1 MNIKFALAALLCGVW
16 LGSCVE
22 GTQTVAEGGMSGTGI
37 SSGRITGFGSIYV
50 NGVHYDVSQAAFYR
64 DGEQVSGQ
72 GAFSVGEFVTV
83 AGEVQGDG
91 ADGKASQ
98 VTFDSLLVGEVTTPS
113 TDGQSL
119 GVMEQTVQTDD
130 LTVLHGFEQ
139 LTALQTGAVVEISG
153 VRGADGVITASSITL
168 LPGRQPQDG
177 AGLKLE
183 GRVSV
188 FLPEQ
193 HSFQLGNLIVDYT
206 PAQLEGFLPGQTLAE
221 GQFVQVETR
230 QPLQGLTLVASR
242 VVLKKQP
249 DYPQDT
255 RLHMEGVVTALAT
268 ANRFTLNDQVVV
280 VSAAT
285 RFDDLT
291 VSDLALNMAL
301 EVEGAINQAGELL
314 ASRVAAQHVRD
325 GRTLMLEGNVL
336 LLQPDQKTFTLPG
349 GVLQV
354 DNASMLL
361 LGRDADQRQTSGSF
375 ASIKVGDFVRVEAV
389 PQSDGSLRVLRL
401 DWGAP
406 PVPTTGFEPPLHG
419 EGSPH

>member
-1 MNIKFALAALLCGVW
+1 M
-16 LGSCVE
+16 
-22 GTQTVAEGGMSGTGI
+22 
-37 SSGRITGFGSIYV
+37 
-50 NGVHYDVSQAAFYR
+50 
-64 DGEQVSGQ
+64 
-72 GAFSVGEFVTV
+72 
-83 AGEVQGDG
+83 
-91 ADGKASQ
+91 
-98 VTFDSLLVGEVTTPS
+98 
-113 TDGQSL
+113 
-119 GVMEQTVQTDD
+119 
-130 LTVLHGFEQ
+130 
-139 LTALQTGAVVEISG
+139 
-153 VRGADGVITASSITL
+153 
-168 LPGRQPQDG
+168 
-177 AGLKLE
+177 
-183 GRVSV
+183 
-188 FLPEQ
+188 
-193 HSFQLGNLIVDYT
+193 
-206 PAQLEGFLPGQTLAE
+206 
-221 GQFVQVETR
+221 
-230 QPLQGLTLVASR
+230 
-242 VVLKKQP
+242 
-249 DYPQDT
+249 
-255 RLHMEGVVTALAT
+255 HMEGVVTALAT

-401 DWGAP
+401 DWGHRRCRLLASSHLC
-406 PVPTTGFEPPLHG
+406 TGRDPRTEYCWLVAAG
-419 EGSPH
+419 WRL